1 MNKQL
6 KWVYLFLTLPF
17 FSEHLLGEQISKIDL
32 NQSLSDVY
40 KAIVRIDVISERGS
54 GGRMMKSRSTG
65 SGVIISNAGLVV
77 TNHHVAGKAKR
88 LESVGYTMEKN

>member
-6 KWVYLFLTLPF
+6 KWVYLFLILPF
-17 FSEHLLGEQISKIDL
+17 LSKHLIGQQISKIDL

-65 SGVIISNAGLVV
+65 SGVIISNAVLLQIIMLL
-77 TNHHVAGKAKR
+77 ASKASE
-88 LESVGYTMEKN
+88 L